1 MSDPSRVD
9 LGNHLL
15 LLVLLI
21 DGFNPPRG
29 ETGALP
35 DALRALSFNSPNAEW
50 RRSPRKLVLAMV
62 FSCVMRSSSAVI
74 GATFPEAELQGTRK
88 QPTWTMCAG

>member
-1 MSDPSRVD
+1 MNDPSRVD

-21 DGFNPPRG
+21 VGFNPLRG

-35 DALRALSFNSPNAEW
+35 EALLALSFNSPNAEY
-50 RRSPRKLVLAMV
+50 RRSPRKFMLAVV
-62 FSCVMRSSSAVI
+62 FSCVMRSSSSAT
-74 GATFPEAELQGTRK
+74 GATFPEGKLQGTRK
-88 QPTWTMCAG
+88 QPT